1 MTDGN
6 KPSDKDPS
14 SVASVASLRLAA
26 SDRVSSLDPRT
37 HAAWRTWLAA
47 LAKDAE
53 AATAAALAYESL
65 GGDGRDAW
73 LDALDADAPS
83 VDVPKIALYAPL
95 LSVEQDDDRRMRI
108 ALSVTGAAKRSTPP
122 RALVG
127 WKSGE
132 RVCLIVSPL
141 YLDFVELLLC
151 HYDQDHGIRDA
162 RHEWLV
168 HKSSVATCARELGV
182 TMIEAPLPQIV
193 EELAHAVVADR
204 RAGRDAPPALMRYID
219 LFAPDLVP
227 DQQALP
233 GSGQNEGDVVVADSE
248 IPRGTEE

>member
-1 MTDGN
+1 MSEGK
-6 KPSDKDPS
+6 KPSDKDVAD
-14 SVASVASLRLAA
+14 SVGRVRLAA
-26 SDRVSSLDPRT
+26 SERVSSLDPRT

-53 AATAAALAYESL
+53 AATAAALAYQSL
-65 GGDGRDAW
+65 PGDGRDAW
-73 LDALDADAPS
+73 LDALDADAPD

-95 LSVEQDDDRRMRI
+95 LAVEVDEARRARI
-108 ALSVTGAAKRSTPP
+108 ARNLTGAPKRSTPP

-127 WKSGE
+127 WKGGE

-151 HYDQDHGIRDA
+151 RYDQDQGIREA

-168 HKSSVATCARELGV
+168 HKSEVATCVREVGG
-182 TMIEAPLPQIV
+182 TMVEAPLPLVV

-204 RAGRDAPPALMRYID
+204 RAGRDAPSALMRYID
-219 LFAPDLVP
+219 LFAPDLP
-227 DQQALP
+227 P
-233 GSGQNEGDVVVADSE
+233 TSGEGEKISDE
-248 IPRGTEE
+248 